1 MATRKNLVQIVLK
14 RKACHYSWTTEL
26 APHPSVSVPTSS
38 PHHPGLALTSSPHLP
53 GLALLSSPHLLG
65 AASSTRHLNSVPQLR
80 LRSPSPYCST
90 SDGRLV
96 LLSPVVQCAANKLHG
111 THRGLR
117 KAPLNQRPRRVL
129 PEHEMGF

>member
-26 APHPSVSVPTSS
+26 APHPAVSVPTSS

-80 LRSPSPYCST
+80 LRCPSPYCST
-90 SDGRLV
+90 SDGRPSRS
-96 LLSPVVQCAANKLHG
+96 LLPGSAVRRQQAARNTPRSQEG
-111 THRGLR
+111 TTESET
-117 KAPLNQRPRRVL
+117 Q
-129 PEHEMGF
+129 ESST